1 MDLKQG
7 VLDEKTPSKK
17 KNSAPVSSNQVN
29 RGGSVP
35 KKEATST
42 AKTHQR
48 PTTVKSEK
56 TKKESPTALKQTRE
70 TVSLQNPR
78 QEPRLERTI
87 TKNRP
92 DILRQV
98 SLKIHTPVESQ
109 RKEKNQ
115 LSPTESKKNLSSLRD
130 SP

>member
-7 VLDEKTPSKK
+7 VLDEKIPSKK

-29 RGGSVP
+29 REGSVP

-56 TKKESPTALKQTRE
+56 TKKKRAQQP
-70 TVSLQNPR
+70 
-78 QEPRLERTI
+78 
-87 TKNRP
+87 
-92 DILRQV
+92 
-98 SLKIHTPVESQ
+98 
-109 RKEKNQ
+109 
-115 LSPTESKKNLSSLRD
+115 
-130 SP
+130 